1 MLLNQKFYPTHVRNQ
16 FPSLS
21 IDSGG
26 RQAVFFDNPG
36 GAQVPQ
42 TVIDAVS
49 NYYRTSNANVGGEF
63 LSSERTDEIVNCA
76 RQAMADLLNA
86 PEPENIVFG
95 QNMTSLTFHLAR
107 SIAKT
112 IRPGDEVV
120 VTNLDHD
127 ANVAPWLDLADHGAV
142 IKDVDILTEDC
153 TLDMESFQSALSETT
168 KLVAISHASNAVG
181 TIPDVSELIRL
192 AHDAGAKV
200 FVDAVQYAPHGLID
214 VQALDCDF
222 LVCSAYKFFGP
233 HAGML
238 YGKREHLEG
247 LKPHKVRPATNN
259 IPGRWETGTQNHEG
273 MAGTLAAVDYLAS
286 ITNTEGSRR
295 KKLEASMNAI
305 MNYERSLAERL
316 LSGLSRIKGLRV
328 YGICDQTR
336 LEERLPTVAFTWDRM
351 SPHDTAKYLASK
363 GIFCWSGNYYA
374 LRLMERLGL
383 EVEGG
388 AVRIGLAHYNTV
400 EEVDYLLETL
410 DEAPIGLSGWE

>member
-1 MLLNQKFYPTHVRNQ
+1 MAKWLSRLDDELTAGRAVSCNFKPEKLLNQEFDPTRVRNQ

-21 IDSGG
+21 IKSGG

-36 GAQVPQ
+36 GTQVPQ

-127 ANVAPWLDLADHGAV
+127 ANGAPWLDLADPGAV

-168 KLVAISHASNAVG
+168 KLVAISHASNTVG

-192 AHDAGAKV
+192 APDAG
-200 FVDAVQYAPHGLID
+200 
-214 VQALDCDF
+214 
-222 LVCSAYKFFGP
+222 
-233 HAGML
+233 
-238 YGKREHLEG
+238 
-247 LKPHKVRPATNN
+247 
-259 IPGRWETGTQNHEG
+259 
-273 MAGTLAAVDYLAS
+273 
-286 ITNTEGSRR
+286 
-295 KKLEASMNAI
+295 
-305 MNYERSLAERL
+305 
-316 LSGLSRIKGLRV
+316 
-328 YGICDQTR
+328 
-336 LEERLPTVAFTWDRM
+336 
-351 SPHDTAKYLASK
+351 
-363 GIFCWSGNYYA
+363 
-374 LRLMERLGL
+374 
-383 EVEGG
+383 
-388 AVRIGLAHYNTV
+388 
-400 EEVDYLLETL
+400 
-410 DEAPIGLSGWE
+410 